1 MLRQDSSA
9 EEAPS
14 WLETGVQRYGTMDLI
29 TEIMNVTKATLTM
42 QTAVTS
48 LEELSLDG
56 FVMMDDL
63 GLQTSV
69 GSGVGMVK
77 GSQQRNVMT
86 TIWTS
91 SMQTLTRSL
100 HLPSTLISGLLIPI
114 VTDAQMYVQLS
125 LAGIAQVAILG
136 EWITAGKYVGMDMTI
151 DIMTVTMET

>member
-1 MLRQDSSA
+1 MSRQDSSV

-14 WLETGVQRYGTMDLI
+14 WLETGAQRYGTMDSI
-29 TEIMNVTKATLTM
+29 TDIMNVTKVTLTM

-48 LEELSLDG
+48 LEELSRDG

-91 SMQTLTRSL
+91 
-100 HLPSTLISGLLIPI
+100 
-114 VTDAQMYVQLS
+114 
-125 LAGIAQVAILG
+125 
-136 EWITAGKYVGMDMTI
+136 
-151 DIMTVTMET
+151 